1 MEASNVIPWSLLATG
16 VFYQIVEVTVVVE
29 VNAVVVVIYGVV
41 E

>member
-1 MEASNVIPWSLLATG
+1 MVIVGYG